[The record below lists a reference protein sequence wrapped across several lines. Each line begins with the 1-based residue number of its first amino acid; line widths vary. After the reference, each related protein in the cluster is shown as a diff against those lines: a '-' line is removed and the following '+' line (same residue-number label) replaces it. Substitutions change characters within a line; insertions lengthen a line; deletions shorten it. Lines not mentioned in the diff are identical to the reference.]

1 MADTKFSSSEFAVQ
15 SSVTE
20 SDSVV
25 GYGGTANKKWTFTTI
40 WNWITSKANSL
51 YARLA
56 STNTFTAANTFNA
69 ATTFGNDVIINSR
82 IKGASLYTGYEM
94 QTYAF
99 PASTAKW
106 VRVLVTNNGSSGVG
120 FNFANITIT
129 SGSSEHTTIAKVAN
143 NYNRT
148 IVLDALT
155 AQKPTT
161 NTPRIE
167 FVRHVYKES
176 VYTGEYGYFEMY
188 VNNTSGNVI
197 NFTFRMYDS
206 YGWAFALGDGSIPD
220 GYMAKELALF
230 DQGINSLENIRKL
243 VTFAN
248 PLTIDA
254 RAYGNSYYTI
264 ATGLN
269 GTLTVNVNYLQEG
282 REVTL
287 LVLGYT
293 SITGVTVAVN
303 NEFNDSIALLTKT
316 DAYPFAAGSRAFITV
331 KNVGQELAIVKIEN
345 YG

>member
-20 SDSVV
+20 SDYVV

-56 STNTFTAANTFNA
+56 SANTFTAANTFNA

-99 PASTAKW
+99 PANTAKW

-120 FNFANITIT
+120 MNFANITIT
-129 SGSSEHTTIAKVAN
+129 NDFFEHTTEAKILN
-143 NYNRT
+143 IYNGA
-148 IVLDALT
+148 IELDALT
-155 AQKPTT
+155 AQTPTT
-161 NTPRIE
+161 NTPLIE
-167 FVRHVYKES
+167 YVRHVYKDN
-176 VYTGEYGYFEMY
+176 VYPGEFGYFEMY
-188 VNNTSGNVI
+188 VNNIFGSVNYL
-197 NFTFRMYDS
+197 TFRMYDS
-206 YGWAFALGDGSIPD
+206 YGWAFALGDGSIPS
-220 GYMAKELALF
+220 GYTTKVLALF
-230 DQGINSLENIRKL
+230 DQGRNSLENIRKL

-254 RAYGNSYYTI
+254 RAYGNNYYTI

-269 GTLTVNVNYLQEG
+269 GTLTVNVNNLQEG

-293 SITGVTVAVN
+293 SITGVSITVSDEQDN
-303 NEFNDSIALLTKT
+303 QIAAPAKA
-316 DAYPFAAGSRAFITV
+316 DAYPFATGSMAYITV
-331 KNVGQELAIVKIEN
+331 KNVGQDLAIVKIEN

>member
-20 SDSVV
+20 SNYVV

-40 WNWITSKANSL
+40 WNWITSKAN
-51 YARLA
+51 
-56 STNTFTAANTFNA
+56 
-69 ATTFGNDVIINSR
+69 
-82 IKGASLYTGYEM
+82 TGYEM
-94 QTYAF
+94 QTYSF
-99 PASTAKW
+99 PADPATW

-129 SGSSEHTTIAKVAN
+129 NDSSEHTTIAKVAN
-143 NYNRT
+143 NYNIA

-155 AQKPTT
+155 AQ
-161 NTPRIE
+161 NQAVSTPLIE
-167 FVRHVYKES
+167 YVRHVYKES
-176 VYTGEYGYFEMY
+176 KYIGEYGYFEVY
-188 VNNTSGNVI
+188 VNNPYGSVI
-197 NFTFRMYDS
+197 YLTFRMYDS

-230 DQGINSLENIRKL
+230 DQGINSLENIRKR

-254 RAYGNSYYTI
+254 RAYGNSYYAY

-293 SITGVTVAVN
+293 SITGVTVAVKDELDN
-303 NEFNDSIALLTKT
+303 LIELFTKT
-316 DAYPFAAGSRAFITV
+316 DAYPFAAGSRAYITV
-331 KNVGQELAIVKIEN
+331 KNVGLEESIVKIEN

>member
-1 MADTKFSSSEFAVQ
+1 MADQRFSEFAVQ

-40 WNWITSKANSL
+40 WSWITSKANSL

-99 PASTAKW
+99 PANTAKW
-106 VRVLVTNNGSSGVG
+106 VRVLVTNNGSSGVA

-129 SGSSEHTTIAKVAN
+129 SVTSQHTTEAKILN
-143 NYNRT
+143 NYNRA
-148 IVLDALT
+148 IELDAIT
-155 AQKPTT
+155 VQNTT
-161 NTPRIE
+161 NNTPRIE

-188 VNNTSGNVI
+188 VNNTSGSVI
-197 NFTFRMYDS
+197 NLTFRMYDS

-254 RAYGNSYYTI
+254 RAYGNSYYAY

-293 SITGVTVAVN
+293 SISNMGVTVTDEQLN
-303 NEFNDSIALLTKT
+303 QIAAPAKA
-316 DAYPFAAGSRAFITV
+316 DAYPFAAGSRAYITV
-331 KNVGQELAIVKIEN
+331 KNVGQELSIVKIEK